1 VVYGVVEGSAGH
13 CGWHR
18 GGVACRGGVVADVG
32 RPGRADRSPVG
43 RTGPAGPVAGPRP
56 GPGAGRPRGA
66 DRRRWRAIAD
76 IDVLRHQAELFGP
89 VASDTTVWRC
99 LDEIGGAQLR
109 RIARARATV
118 RARMWQ
124 LIGGPPP
131 APAATREIGE
141 RVVVLDVDSTLL
153 IAHSDE
159 PVPRV
164 EKSGDDLGGQGQTV
178 QMALQRRPL
187 WPPCTC
193 RDIASG
199 AGGYLISRPPATR
212 RHRTKRRPAPAR
224 LQLS

>member
-1 VVYGVVEGSAGH
+1 MSGSACPVRETCDCHIDRFLYEGGTPEVVYGVVEGSAGH

-99 LDEIGGAQLR
+99 LDEIGGAQ
-109 RIARARATV
+109 
-118 RARMWQ
+118 
-124 LIGGPPP
+124 
-131 APAATREIGE
+131 
-141 RVVVLDVDSTLL
+141 
-153 IAHSDE
+153 
-159 PVPRV
+159 
-164 EKSGDDLGGQGQTV
+164 
-178 QMALQRRPL
+178 
-187 WPPCTC
+187 
-193 RDIASG
+193 
-199 AGGYLISRPPATR
+199 
-212 RHRTKRRPAPAR
+212 
-224 LQLS
+224 